1 MNTIIGI
8 IGLGRLGS
16 ALALGIDRSGHT
28 GGLCAFNRSAS
39 KAEAVAAQVPRL
51 RLCSSAAEVLRQC
64 DLVFIWTKP
73 PDTLEILETNKDL
86 IRQRRPLIV
95 TCVIGVPLAQF
106 TDRWAECLP
115 NVNMA
120 VCKGVTALNC
130 APTLGESDRRLVFDT
145 LAFVGSVYVL
155 PPEEI
160 PIYSALCSCGPAL
173 YVTMMELL
181 ADTLATRRGY
191 DREFCRHMVRE
202 TMLGTL
208 LLQESDEA
216 DASEIVARVAH
227 PGGRSEAGVVHLRA
241 TLPPLYEAMLKKM
254 RAW

>member
-1 MNTIIGI
+1 MNTSIGI

-16 ALALGIDRSGHT
+16 ALARGIDRSGHT

-51 RLCSSAAEVLRQC
+51 RLCS
-64 DLVFIWTKP
+64 
-73 PDTLEILETNKDL
+73 
-86 IRQRRPLIV
+86 
-95 TCVIGVPLAQF
+95 
-106 TDRWAECLP
+106 
-115 NVNMA
+115 
-120 VCKGVTALNC
+120 
-130 APTLGESDRRLVFDT
+130 
-145 LAFVGSVYVL
+145 
-155 PPEEI
+155 
-160 PIYSALCSCGPAL
+160 CGPAL

-191 DREFCRHMVRE
+191 DRDFCRRMVRE
-202 TMLGTL
+202 TMLATL

-241 TLPPLYEAMLKKM
+241 ALPPLYEAMLRKM

>member
-1 MNTIIGI
+1 MNTSIGI

-16 ALALGIDRSGHT
+16 ALARGLDRAGHT
-28 GGLCAFNRSAS
+28 GELHGFNRSAP
-39 KAEAVAAQVPRL
+39 KARVVGAQVPGL
-51 RLCSSAAEVLRQC
+51 RLDPSASEVLRQC
-64 DLVFIWTKP
+64 DLVFLWTKP
-73 PDTLEILETNKDL
+73 PDALEILESNKEL
-86 IRQRRPLIV
+86 IRRQRPLIV
-95 TCVIGVPLAQF
+95 TCVTGIPLAQF

-115 NVNMA
+115 NVNMP
-120 VCKGVTALNC
+120 VRKGVTALNY
-130 APTLGESDRRLVFDT
+130 APTLGEPDRRLVFDT
-145 LAFVGSVYVL
+145 LASVGSVYVL
-155 PPEEI
+155 PPEDI

-181 ADTLATRRGY
+181 ADMLSTRKGY
-191 DREFCRHMVRE
+191 DREFCRQMVRE

-241 TLPPLYEAMLKKM
+241 TLPPVYETMLQKM